1 MENKQLLWGGLGVL
15 AVLLVAGV
23 AYWAS
28 LGVTPSNN
36 PTGQLTI
43 PVSADDWS
51 RGAGNPKVTIV
62 EYSDLECPA
71 CAAYEPVVEKV
82 LADNQDT
89 VQLVYRHFPL
99 SQHRSSQLAA
109 LYAEAA
115 GKQGKFWEMHDKLFA
130 TQDSWTINPAAKN
143 EPIFQTYAQE
153 LGLDMVKL
161 ATDLKD
167 PSLQA
172 KIKASYDG
180 GVAAG
185 VDSTP
190 SFFINGERVKNP
202 RTLDEFEALITSYT
216 SATSTNPTN

>member
-1 MENKQLLWGGLGVL
+1 MQNKQLLWGGLGVV

-28 LGVTPSNN
+28 LGANPSAVG
-36 PTGQLTI
+36 PTGKLTI
-43 PVSADDWS
+43 PVSASDWS
-51 RGAGNPKVTIV
+51 RGAVNPKVTIV

-71 CAAYEPVVEKV
+71 CATYEPVVQKV
-82 LADNQDT
+82 VADNKDT
-89 VQLVYRHFPL
+89 VQLIYRHFPL
-99 SQHRSSQLAA
+99 SQHRSAELSA

-130 TQDSWTINPAAKN
+130 NQATWTINPAAKN
-143 EPIFQTYAQE
+143 EALFQSYAKE
-153 LGLDMVKL
+153 LGLDMAKL

-167 PSLQA
+167 ASLVA

-190 SFFINGERVKNP
+190 SFFVNGVRVKNP
-202 RTLDEFEALITSYT
+202 RSLEEFQALIAS
-216 SATSTNPTN
+216 STPASTTN